1 MNIFDSLKRYDQ
13 HELDTSISPE
23 FQDEYDAY
31 ANGPRHDRGTTE
43 TAELVS
49 QLNEENTDAVKKYR
63 FDQQDELK
71 EIRPGQ
77 ILSSRDFLKRLN
89 TIIPARYTGYSRQGM
104 TALRVLVP
112 TENGGEWKFVCGV
125 QAGYM
130 PEFSTMYFDSHN
142 LPTSEMYR
150 GWRTVLI
157 RLITGGFIDERKVH
171 KLFGEAI
178 DHNGRRYR
186 EQLYYYRQGRG

>member
-1 MNIFDSLKRYDQ
+1 MNVFERYDQ

-71 EIRPGQ
+71 QIRSGQ

-125 QAGYM
+125 QLGYM
-130 PEFSTMYFDSHN
+130 HEFSTMYFDSHN

-157 RLITGGFIDERKVH
+157 RLITGGFIDERKAH
-171 KLFGEAI
+171 KLFGEAL
-178 DHNGRRYR
+178 DFNGRRYR
-186 EQLYYYRQGRG
+186 EQLYYYRQGRN